1 MANLNRANLITESS
15 TLFPDNNSQLI
26 SPADLRQWLEDGTTS
41 FVTQKDKSTL
51 EETIYEAKASTL
63 AAGSTVNLALASGN
77 YMHISGTGTINS
89 FGTCPAGARF
99 ILMFE
104 AAATL
109 TYNATSLIIPG
120 GTTRTVVSGDCC
132 MIVSEGSG
140 NWRIVGYF
148 VAAGTGAGTITG
160 VTAGTGLSGGGTSG
174 TVTLDLSDTTVVAA
188 SYTNADITVD
198 AQGRITA
205 ASSGTPGGV
214 TSVSVNAPLTDAGT
228 PTAPDISISQASAS
242 ADGYLSSS
250 DWSVFNGKGT
260 GTVTSITAGTGLNG
274 GAITSS
280 GTIDLANTAV
290 TPNSYTN
297 ANITVDAQ
305 GRITAASNGTGG
317 GGTGTVTSVA
327 TTGLI
332 SGGPI
337 TTSGTITTSMAD
349 QKLVGRYAGTTGI
362 MQEVTIGSG
371 LTLTGAGTL
380 NNTATPTPLGYYAM
394 YQSLVTQTAAA
405 SNTGYEM
412 IFGTMD
418 LSNQV
423 SVANNGSGNPT
434 RITFDNTG
442 IYNLQFSS
450 QFQNTDNAQH
460 DVTIWIRLNGSDVP
474 GSAGFVSVPARKS
487 AGAGNE
493 GHVLVGWNYLLSVSA
508 GQYYEIVWSTSNS
521 TNVTLQYYPAGSP
534 PPSTASTLFTVTQ
547 QSGIMA
553 GTGITAIN
561 SLTGATQTITT
572 GTTGTNFAV
581 SSSGSTH
588 TLNLPDASDVARG
601 VVTTAAQT
609 FAGIKTFGNGT
620 SAGEIRFLEPSGSG
634 VNYVALKSQ
643 AMAADYSITL
653 PPTAPSAAQYLQSTG
668 TGGVLQWTSG
678 TTTGVSSVGTIN
690 SATKNPNGVV
700 ISGSNIIMQTADA
713 TNVGLVSIGTQ
724 TFAGAK
730 TFSDAATMSA
740 AGSTTVAQLTFSGT
754 TNNWISFGTTGTGN
768 PAITTRSSGTKIV
781 LYNNIASNIDYAIGV
796 GSNNTWIS
804 SGASGGVVN
813 FYAGN
818 IISSGQ
824 FEYSAS
830 IRGLNLN
837 AATDANNAASQLA
850 ITGSS
855 LGAWISFPTNTL
867 SGPPTLLSTSRSI
880 GTKISLFPV
889 AIGNAGLDYGIG
901 VQSNGIWFS
910 CPTGVF
916 FYTNNSTTARLTID
930 SSGLTLADSANIIVN
945 ATTGTK
951 IATATTQKIAFWN
964 KTPIVQPTTSI
975 TGAAFVQVNTTTA
988 VSTASTFGGYTLD
1001 KVVAALINTGIL
1013 A

>member
-1 MANLNRANLITESS
+1 MPTNYNRANLITESS
-15 TLFPDNNSQLI
+15 TLFPDNNTQEI

-51 EETIYEAKASTL
+51 ENAILENKGATLTAASTVDL
-63 AAGSTVNLALASGN
+63 NSATGN
-77 YMHISGTGTINS
+77 YIHINGTPPITINS

-104 AAATL
+104 TGVTM

-120 GTTRTVVSGDCC
+120 GTNKTVVAGDCC
-132 MIVSEGSG
+132 MIVSEGGG

-148 VAAGTGAGTITG
+148 VAAGAGAGTITG

-174 TVTLDLSDTTVVAA
+174 SVTLNLDNISPDP
-188 SYTNADITVD
+188 SGIFTNADITVD

-214 TSVSVNAPLTDAGT
+214 TSVTATTPLLSSGG
-228 PTAPDISISQASAS
+228 TAPDISIPQANGST
-242 ADGYLSSS
+242 DGYLSST
-250 DWSVFNGKGT
+250 DWNTFDGKGIGTITDLT
-260 GTVTSITAGTGLNG
+260 GDVTASGTGSVIASIANG
-274 GAITSS
+274 AVDIAMLSATGSPS
-280 GTIDLANTAV
+280 GTTFLRGDNTWA
-290 TPNSYTN
+290 TP
-297 ANITVDAQ
+297 A
-305 GRITAASNGTGG
+305 GG
-317 GGTGTVTSVA
+317 GGGSGGGASVNYYLNGSVSQGTFGGVACKEINRTPIFGAGTDFTINANGYIQSFITDTNDPNQLLIPPGNWNFENYFSASSGGGSPSFYAELYKWDGATLTLIASNSATPEGITGGTSIDLYITALAVPSTVLSATDRLVVRFYVTHSGRTITMHTEDAHLSQIITTFSTGITSINGLTEQTQIFTTA
-327 TTGLI
+327 TTGTDFSI
-332 SGGPI
+332 S
-337 TTSGTITTSMAD
+337 
-349 QKLVGRYAGTTGI
+349 
-362 MQEVTIGSG
+362 
-371 LTLTGAGTL
+371 
-380 NNTATPTPLGYYAM
+380 
-394 YQSLVTQTAAA
+394 
-405 SNTGYEM
+405 
-412 IFGTMD
+412 
-418 LSNQV
+418 
-423 SVANNGSGNPT
+423 
-434 RITFDNTG
+434 
-442 IYNLQFSS
+442 
-450 QFQNTDNAQH
+450 
-460 DVTIWIRLNGSDVP
+460 
-474 GSAGFVSVPARKS
+474 
-487 AGAGNE
+487 
-493 GHVLVGWNYLLSVSA
+493 
-508 GQYYEIVWSTSNS
+508 ST
-521 TNVTLQYYPAGSP
+521 
-534 PPSTASTLFTVTQ
+534 
-547 QSGIMA
+547 
-553 GTGITAIN
+553 
-561 SLTGATQTITT
+561 
-572 GTTGTNFAV
+572 
-581 SSSGSTH
+581 GSTH
-588 TLNLPDASDVARG
+588 TFAIPDASATARG
-601 VVTTAAQT
+601 LITTSAQT

-643 AMAADYSITL
+643 AITADYSITL
-653 PPTAPSAAQYLQSTG
+653 PPAAPTAAQYLQSTG

-730 TFSDAATMSA
+730 TFSDASTISA

-768 PAITTRSSGTKIV
+768 PAITTRSLGTKIV
-781 LYNNIASNIDYAIGV
+781 LFNNIASNIDYAIGV

-837 AATDANNAASQLA
+837 AATDATNAASQLA

-867 SGPPTLLSTSRSI
+867 SGVPTLLSTSRSI

-889 AIGNAGLDYGIG
+889 AIGTAGLDYGIG